1 MLQMILVSSSNVHS
15 VGYDKNTST
24 LYVKFH
30 SGQTYAYYSVPEF
43 HYTGLLNASSV
54 GSYLDT
60 YIKKGGYTYRKC

>member
-30 SGQTYAYYSVPEF
+30 SGQTYAYYFVPEF
-43 HYTGLLNASSV
+43 HYTRLLNASSV